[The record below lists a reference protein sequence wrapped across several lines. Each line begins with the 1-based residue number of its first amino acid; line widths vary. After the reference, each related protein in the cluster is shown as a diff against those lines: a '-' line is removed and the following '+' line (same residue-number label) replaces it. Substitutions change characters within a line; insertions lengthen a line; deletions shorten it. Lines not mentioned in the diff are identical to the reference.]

1 MKVFITL
8 FCLVHFAIVEHSVP
22 IAIFNIHQLS
32 NQVLLDITIDKE
44 NLSEE
49 LDLAPTDLTKKVIL
63 KYLQENTSFS
73 FDNKINELEI
83 KDLNQM
89 GDHLKIDCVF
99 KTEISNVK
107 QLEIKNT
114 CLLNIDNHSNIIQVD
129 LNNISKDYRM
139 YIKRKTISIDL

>member
-8 FCLVHFAIVEHSVP
+8 FCLVQFALVNHNVP
-22 IAIFNIHQLS
+22 IAIFNIHQVS
-32 NQVLLDITIDKE
+32 NLVLLDITIDKE

-49 LDLAPTDLTKKVIL
+49 LDLAPTDLTKQVIL
-63 KYLQENTSFS
+63 NYLQENTSFS

-83 KDLNQM
+83 KALNQK

-114 CLLNIDNHSNIIQVD
+114 CLLSIDNHSNIIQVD

-139 YIKRKTISIDL
+139 YVKRKTISIDL